1 MEPSG
6 YPQRPPWPGQAREHG
21 GPGLSAPH
29 PAPIPSQRRPG
40 REKVA
45 VPLPGRGGKEQRTC
59 VLLNM
64 RHFVS
69 MDRNKRIQGCLG
81 LDCFSYIRPSSSPL
95 VLVGFLF
102 FFILFCFVSSST
114 WFACITNKKE
124 THPLPFRLLHRAR
137 ADWPALGGSR
147 GAQGHYEG
155 VTACTR
161 PALSQPHLCP
171 VTRPR
176 TPTLTTCTLNP
187 CLPGA
192 PRPRFCHR
200 LLPPPP
206 CRGSACCPRRAL
218 CPPSL
223 KATLC
228 GRGPLGSL
236 HAP

>member
-1 MEPSG
+1 MEPSS
-6 YPQRPPWPGQAREHG
+6 YPQRPPWPGQAREDG
-21 GPGLSAPH
+21 GPGLSAPPPCTHPLTKETGAGEGGRSPPGEGGQRAENLRTFKHAAFREYGQEQENTGMPRSRLLQLH
-29 PAPIPSQRRPG
+29 PAKFLTFG
-40 REKVA
+40 V
-45 VPLPGRGGKEQRTC
+45 GGF
-59 VLLNM
+59 
-64 RHFVS
+64 FVF
-69 MDRNKRIQGCLG
+69 
-81 LDCFSYIRPSSSPL
+81 FS
-95 VLVGFLF
+95 
-102 FFILFCFVSSST
+102 FCFVLSST

-124 THPLPFRLLHRAR
+124 THPLPFWLLHRAR
-137 ADWPALGGSR
+137 ADWPALGESR

-155 VTACTR
+155 VTVCTR

-176 TPTLTTCTLNP
+176 TPTLTACTLNP

-192 PRPRFCHR
+192 PWPRFCHR

-206 CRGSACCPRRAL
+206 CRGSACCPRCAL